1 MDRCLGSAARWI
13 QNSVSKVTWDAYS
26 KVWQEWLACLKSL
39 NIDPVSREIPQA
51 MLYFLNLGFERGISA
66 AAIDKKMAGLAFLFK
81 LQGLRDHTKDFWV
94 RQALKGYRK
103 GHKSR
108 DGRRPVSFEMLHG
121 LFSQI
126 EGICNSSFESALF
139 CAAFALAFFGA
150 LRVGELVSP
159 SKRANGGL
167 QWDDLVCT
175 QESVRIYIKRS
186 KTDQAGKGVQLEVF
200 RIAGSQIC
208 PVAAVKKFSDLRPR
222 CPGSFL
228 IHADRSSLSKFQF
241 VAVFKRCLSAAG
253 YDPIRYS
260 SHSFRIGAAT
270 EAARAG
276 LGSEAVKRIGR
287 WDSDRFK
294 LYIRPHLL

>member
-1 MDRCLGSAARWI
+1 M
-13 QNSVSKVTWDAYS
+13 SKVTWDAYS

-39 NIDPVSREIPQA
+39 NIDPVSREIPRA

-139 CAAFALAFFGA
+139 
-150 LRVGELVSP
+150 
-159 SKRANGGL
+159 
-167 QWDDLVCT
+167 
-175 QESVRIYIKRS
+175 
-186 KTDQAGKGVQLEVF
+186 
-200 RIAGSQIC
+200 
-208 PVAAVKKFSDLRPR
+208 
-222 CPGSFL
+222 
-228 IHADRSSLSKFQF
+228 
-241 VAVFKRCLSAAG
+241 
-253 YDPIRYS
+253 
-260 SHSFRIGAAT
+260 
-270 EAARAG
+270 
-276 LGSEAVKRIGR
+276 
-287 WDSDRFK
+287 
-294 LYIRPHLL
+294 